1 MAQQRRRKQSSS
13 RGGRLAQTTDSFMQ
27 RLFPMLMWQMQQ
39 GAREDQSLASL
50 GMQRAGRVQD
60 LKTAR
65 EQAVEDRD
73 LARQDELVDLAR
85 GEWNTIADDSSLS
98 DDQMGAQW
106 AAQLETYPE
115 AVRPFLPESS
125 PQMPMPERVGRA
137 GAGLTE
143 AINEGHWDPSTG
155 SPGLGAYLAQHGAN
169 LTREMGPPVPQELRA
184 ARAAEGGGDPG
195 IYSIEETPEGTK
207 FLDLAQNLQD
217 ADQHQA
223 RITRAEKEADT
234 RRAVQQQMFSNM
246 NFSERTGSMSSTPSK
261 EYPDAVTVQVG
272 DKGGGGNLLGEDTV
286 VIVAETGE
294 VVLLPRGWTGDL
306 TLVGVRK
313 GELPGYPQFGK
324 SQNYVQHQP
333 LPTGAPSEPDSTG
346 MGKPYAA
353 HILRQGLGEARAYPN
368 PLPLKVAPGPWR
380 RGLREENLMVE
391 PFTPGADL
399 RRAQAALLPKE
410 DVLDQLG
417 AESATDAILD
427 QIRQAPLPI
436 QRFMGGGQR
445 AQQQYLE
452 LVRQLAGG
460 R

>member
-1 MAQQRRRKQSSS
+1 MAQQRRRKQRSS
-13 RGGRLAQTTDSFMQ
+13 RGERLAQTTDSFMQ

-50 GMQRAGRVQD
+50 GMQRAGRLQD

-65 EQAVEDRD
+65 AQAVEDRD
-73 LARQDELVDLAR
+73 LARQDKLVDKAR
-85 GEWNTIADDSSLS
+85 GEHQRIGEDSSLS
-98 DDQMGAQW
+98 NEQMGTQW
-106 AAQLETYPE
+106 AALLETYPE
-115 AVRPFLPESS
+115 AVHPFLPESP
-125 PQMPMPERVGRA
+125 PQMPMDVRVGEA
-137 GAGLTE
+137 GAGLTG
-143 AINEGHWDPSTG
+143 AIKEGRWDPSTG
-155 SPGLGAYLAQHGAN
+155 SAGLEGYLAEHGAN
-169 LTREMGPPVPQELRA
+169 LTREMGPPVPQELWA

-195 IYSIEETPEGTK
+195 IYSIEETPEGTE

-223 RITRAEKEADT
+223 RITRAEKEAVV
-234 RRAVQQQMFSNM
+234 RRAVQQQLFSGV
-246 NFSERTGSMSSTPSK
+246 NFPGRIGSVSSTPSK

-272 DKGGGGNLLGEDTV
+272 DKGGGGNSLGEDTV

-313 GELPGYPQFGK
+313 GEVPGYPQYGE
-324 SQNYVQHQP
+324 SQNYVQHRP
-333 LPTGAPSEPDSTG
+333 LNTGPPSTPDDTG

-353 HILRQGLGEARAYPN
+353 QILRQGLGEAREYPN
-368 PLPLKVAPGPWR
+368 PLPLKAAPGPWR

-399 RRAQAALLPKE
+399 RRAQVASPTKE
-410 DVLDQLG
+410 DVLDQYG
-417 AESATDAILD
+417 AESAADAILD

-436 QRFMGGGQR
+436 QRFMGGGQQ